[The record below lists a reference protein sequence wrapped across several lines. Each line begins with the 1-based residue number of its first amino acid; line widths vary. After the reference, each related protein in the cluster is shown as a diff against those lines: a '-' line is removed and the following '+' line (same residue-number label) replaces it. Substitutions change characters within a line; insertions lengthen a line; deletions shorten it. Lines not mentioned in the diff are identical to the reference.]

1 MHLTARVKR
10 VRVEAEGLREVER
23 ARPRA
28 KRAEWGGGPGGAQM
42 LTAVA
47 AVTSTSQW
55 QLALFNTQRRAGGIN
70 RVGGVQP
77 SLAMSHVHMSNRSC
91 HAVCL

>member
-28 KRAEWGGGPGGAQM
+28 KRAEWGGAQM

-55 QLALFNTQRRAGGIN
+55 QLALFNTSRRAGGRIQG
-70 RVGGVQP
+70 RGVQP

>member
-28 KRAEWGGGPGGAQM
+28 KRAEWGWG
-42 LTAVA
+42 
-47 AVTSTSQW
+47 
-55 QLALFNTQRRAGGIN
+55 
-70 RVGGVQP
+70 VGY
-77 SLAMSHVHMSNRSC
+77 RC
-91 HAVCL
+91 

>member
-10 VRVEAEGLREVER
+10 VRVRVEAEGLREVGR

-55 QLALFNTQRRAGGIN
+55 QLALFNTQRRAGW
-70 RVGGVQP
+70 GGG
-77 SLAMSHVHMSNRSC
+77 
-91 HAVCL
+91 